1 MTLTAALRLALDP
14 ATHASNLTPLRQIAA
29 QHEPG
34 DWVTARQA
42 LLAHLFIAGLD
53 RGHLGGRIASAA
65 PAILF
70 TLLSAGGN
78 LEDLRLVTME
88 PAVAPE
94 IPRSAEWVSAA
105 ERLAAW
111 ADGQATPEEPAP
123 WDDPTAMS
131 YEEIGDLVGL

>member
-1 MTLTAALRLALDP
+1 MTLTDALRLALDP
-14 ATHASNLTPLRQIAA
+14 ATHASNITPLRQIVAHVVTDPADAPRGLVSRVLLFGLAPLGEGGHFAA
-29 QHEPG
+29 EIPEI
-34 DWVTARQA
+34 VMCCVN
-42 LLAHLFIAGLD
+42 AGANLD
-53 RGHLGGRIASAA
+53 
-65 PAILF
+65 
-70 TLLSAGGN
+70 
-78 LEDLRLVTME
+78 DLRTVINE

-111 ADGQATPEEPAP
+111 ADGQATPDEPAP